1 MKASRDDLLKR
12 IYEYDQDVGGP
23 LQIPFKDE
31 QTGEYRAD
39 LSTLRA
45 DVNHLEQIG
54 YVFEPIS
61 LAMCYNLSLTEKGEE
76 YVENHFQRS
85 PQHAPSFNFAGA
97 TINNAVIGNDVSG
110 NTISFSSSAAL
121 AELEA
126 LIQNR
131 PPEDQALLKELLA
144 VLREIQ
150 SPDKPVEKGKLSRF
164 YEVVKKGSDLL
175 LPRDTFPTVTLSG
188 GTVLPLHHVCP
199 FP

>member
-1 MKASRDDLLKR
+1 MVKASRDDLLKR
-12 IYEYDQDVGGP
+12 IYEYDQDIGGP

-85 PQHAPSFNFAGA
+85 PQQAPSFNFAGA
-97 TINNAVIGNDVSG
+97 TISNAVIGNDVSG

-150 SPDKPVEKGKLSRF
+150 SSDKPVEKGKLSRF

-175 LPRDTFPTVTLSG
+175 LPIGTFLTDIFLG
-188 GTVLPLHHVCP
+188 GSV
-199 FP
+199 